1 MTPVSVSRLFM
12 ILFAAMVGGMSV
24 STNAE
29 TVKVNA
35 KCVKVIDEASTDG
48 SFIVAQTNGQDRRG
62 SRQDAVSRKG
72 SARTSATANSK
83 HASSSYVG
91 RTGSI

>member
-12 ILFAAMVGGMSV
+12 IIFAAMVGGMSV

-35 KCVKVIDEASTDG
+35 EFVKVMDGASTDG

-62 SRQDAVSRKG
+62 SRQDCRQQEGVGADKRNCKQQ
-72 SARTSATANSK
+72 AR
-83 HASSSYVG
+83 
-91 RTGSI
+91 